1 MNTESREY
9 KAAQQIESIVNDY
22 GFDAAKCAEACC
34 LMHKTNQQSTM
45 RLVIQ
50 IIKALAENKNID
62 LRNRAAHEA
71 AKRLMEVVV
80 CLDPL
85 PMV

>member
-9 KAAQQIESIVNDY
+9 KAAKQLEDAINDMCWNPIEFALATTTY
-22 GFDAAKCAEACC
+22 HRT
-34 LMHKTNQQSTM
+34 LQQSLFRTI
-45 RLVIQ
+45 VE
-50 IIKALAENKNID
+50 IIKAFAENKNID